1 MGKSLGNVLEPRS
14 LLKAYG
20 ADAVRFYFLK
30 EIVFGQVAPPATS
43 YRTVWTAPV
52 LGPCL
57 LPIFGQDAC
66 RGSISC

>member
-30 EIVFGQVAPPATS
+30 EIVFGQVPILLCRWHPLHS
-43 YRTVWTAPV
+43 HTA
-52 LGPCL
+52 G
-57 LPIFGQDAC
+57 
-66 RGSISC
+66 R